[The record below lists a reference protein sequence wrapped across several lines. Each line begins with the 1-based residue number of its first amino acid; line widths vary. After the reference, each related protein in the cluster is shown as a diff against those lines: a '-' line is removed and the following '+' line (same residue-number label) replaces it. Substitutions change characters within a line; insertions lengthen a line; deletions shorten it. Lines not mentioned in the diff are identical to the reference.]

1 MSTSVIKYP
10 GVYILNGVE
19 HTIPDAYYC
28 EDSKTPVHVN
38 AAHRERKK
46 NPHVWLAPTPYAR
59 DILVLRRFTGAYS
72 TYGGDVYNGTLEG
85 LPSDLY
91 DPDMDPLAGRALN
104 KALQSLKA
112 QKVDLSTN
120 FFERKQTAN
129 LVTNTVRRVSKC
141 FNALKHG
148 NIGGAANALGISAK
162 TSFKGIGESW
172 LELQYGWKPLLSDI
186 FGACD
191 AIRSADLA
199 EPKRYRAT
207 VRGAAKS
214 HTQVLYN
221 IGEPGDDT
229 IETGLYYEDLGVK
242 VRLDFYLDNPVLA
255 QASALGI
262 TNPLN
267 TAWEE
272 LPYSFV
278 ADWFIPVG
286 SFLSG
291 LDASLGYSFLGGSE
305 SRRYR
310 YGKVQVSKRR
320 DGPVLEHLY
329 YWYFHGGERSRRGLR
344 RSVYDSNPMPYFP
357 TFKNPLSMGH
367 MANAIALLQNI
378 KSLTHR
384 PK

>member
-1 MSTSVIKYP
+1 
-10 GVYILNGVE
+10 
-19 HTIPDAYYC
+19 
-28 EDSKTPVHVN
+28 VN
-38 AAHRERKK
+38 
-46 NPHVWLAPTPYAR
+46 
-59 DILVLRRFTGAYS
+59 
-72 TYGGDVYNGTLEG
+72 
-85 LPSDLY
+85 
-91 DPDMDPLAGRALN
+91 
-104 KALQSLKA
+104 
-112 QKVDLSTN
+112 LSTN

-129 LVTNTVRRVSKC
+129 LVVNTVKRIGKC

-148 NIGGAANALGISAK
+148 NIGGAANALGVTAK
-162 TSFKGIGESW
+162 TSFRGIGESW

-186 FGACD
+186 YGACD

-207 VRGAAKS
+207 VRGS
-214 HTQVLYN
+214 SQDHSRLLYTD
-221 IGEPGDDT
+221 GEPGDDT
-229 IETGLYYEDLGVK
+229 IETGLYYHDLGVK

-262 TNPLN
+262 TNPLS

-291 LDASLGYSFLGGSE
+291 LDASLGYAFLGGTE

-310 YGKVQVSKRR
+310 YGKVQSSKRR
-320 DGPVLEHLY
+320 DGPVLSALN
-329 YWYFHGGERSRRGLR
+329 YWYFYGGERSRRGLR

-357 TFKNPLSMGH
+357 VFKNPLSLGH